1 MAQIE
6 TAMIT
11 GRNPSVLANAISDAI
26 AAALA
31 SGMEMDEAV
40 SVSVAVAADHGIAAY
55 GPAYASML
63 FVVLEDRT
71 TRALA
76 ASAEQ
81 QR

>member
-6 TAMIT
+6 TAVIT
-11 GRNPSVLANAISDAI
+11 GLNPSVLANAISDAI

-40 SVSVAVAADHGIAAY
+40 SVSVAVAADHGIATY

-71 TRALA
+71 TRALSLRA
-76 ASAEQ
+76 QTE
-81 QR
+81 R